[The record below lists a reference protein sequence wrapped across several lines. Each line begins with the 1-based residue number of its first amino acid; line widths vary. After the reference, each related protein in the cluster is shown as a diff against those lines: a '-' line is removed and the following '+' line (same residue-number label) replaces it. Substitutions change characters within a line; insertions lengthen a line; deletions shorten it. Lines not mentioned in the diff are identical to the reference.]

1 MMPRCLLL
9 FTLCLFSFSSL
20 QLRAQTKH
28 RVEAPSKRSVAD
40 LQALPDDTMKV
51 LYFNRVGWDTAYYNL
66 ALGLEYAQEGLKVA
80 KKLNYTKGIIICLNT
95 LGATYNDMGEFDDAL
110 AAHME
115 ALDYCEEFGSPER
128 TGTCLMNMS
137 LVYSSMKDTAN
148 SRKTLERAVKI
159 YEDGNFEKG
168 LSVAYINL
176 GALYLDG
183 GLLEEAKV
191 CFEKSQQLA
200 AKMHVPLTEAH
211 SWSSLAVANAQLGFI
226 EEAHDCISRAM
237 SMVDTLDD
245 AYTKA
250 QILSNEAI
258 VYAVEGSWKKAEQ
271 SYRRSLV
278 IFSEIGVREEVSE
291 LYEGMSQAYSELG
304 QYDSSLLYW
313 KKYMSLRDSL
323 VNEDVLHHQRNLEA
337 KNESEKSKQQIELL
351 TRKSDTREWFLI
363 VIIVVFITLVF
374 LVVMLYK
381 RNRFRKETNK
391 ETALQSRL
399 IEEKNQSI
407 TDSINYASRI
417 QDAVV
422 PSIEQLT
429 RNFKDA
435 FVLSRPKDIVSGDF
449 WWCSEHNGEFFLAG
463 ADSTGHGVPGGFMSM
478 LGSVFLFEIITER
491 KVFSPAEILNQLR
504 DKVISAL
511 NRSGGQNSG
520 LKDGMDMVMCSF
532 TSDRKKLHFAC
543 AMNPLWVI
551 RKNTIIEY
559 RANKFPVGEYVGDV
573 LPFTLLEHDCED
585 GDMIYI
591 FSDGYADQFGGPNG
605 KKLKYKQLRDTLC
618 EVASLNCQD
627 QQRILNDR
635 FLEWKGSHEQVD
647 DVLVIGI
654 RI

>member
-1 MMPRCLLL
+1 MFFRLTILLSALLL
-9 FTLCLFSFSSL
+9 FNCRTIS
-20 QLRAQTKH
+20 AQTI
-28 RVEAPSKRSVAD
+28 VVPAKRSLAD
-40 LQALPDDTMKV
+40 LQALPDDTMKA
-51 LYFNRVGWDTAYYNL
+51 LYLYRVAWDTAYYNL
-66 ALGLEYAQEGLKVA
+66 NLGIEYAQEAYAVSQR
-80 KKLNYTKGIIICLNT
+80 LNYPKGLILSLNA
-95 LGATYNDMGEFDDAL
+95 LGATYNDMGEYDEAL

-115 ALDYCEEFGSPER
+115 GLKYCEKYGDYKR
-128 TGTCLMNMS
+128 TGTCMMNLS
-137 LVYSSMKDTAN
+137 LVYTSMGDSLNAQKYLE
-148 SRKTLERAVKI
+148 KTVEMWEENN
-159 YEDGNFEKG
+159 YEKG

-176 GALYLDG
+176 GAQYLSHHQ
-183 GLLEEAKV
+183 LEDAKV
-191 CFEKSQQLA
+191 CFEKSLA
-200 AKMHVPLTEAH
+200 LARKLEDPGTEAH
-211 SWSSLAVANAQLGFI
+211 SWSSLALTLCELQDYETANEYIKNGLRIADSLDDDYYNAQVIYNAAELYSFQERY
-226 EEAHDCISRAM
+226 EEA
-237 SMVDTLDD
+237 
-245 AYTKA
+245 
-250 QILSNEAI
+250 E
-258 VYAVEGSWKKAEQ
+258 VY
-271 SYRRSLV
+271 YRKSLRL
-278 IFSEIGVREEVSE
+278 FREIGVREEEVD
-291 LYEGMSQAYSELG
+291 LYLNLAEIFKVTGRD
-304 QYDSSLLYW
+304 DSALVYY
-313 KKYMSLRDSL
+313 KKHMALRDSL
-323 VNEDVLHHQRNLEA
+323 VNEDVMLHQRNLEA
-337 KNESEKSKQQIELL
+337 KYESEKQKQQIELL
-351 TRKSDTREWFLI
+351 TRKSDTREWFLGA
-363 VIIVVFITLVF
+363 IIVVFLVLVF

-381 RNRFRKETNK
+381 RNQFRKQTNK

-399 IEEKNQSI
+399 IEEKNQNI

-435 FVLSRPKDIVSGDF
+435 FVLSRPKDIVSGDY
-449 WWCSEHNGEFFLAG
+449 WWCSKQNGEFFLAG

-491 KVFSPAEILNQLR
+491 KISSPAEILNQLR

-511 NRSGGQNSG
+511 NRSGGENSG

-532 TSDRKKLHFAC
+532 SSDNKKLRFAC

-551 RKNTIIEY
+551 RKNTVIEY

-573 LPFTLLEHDCED
+573 LPFTLLEHDCEP

-618 EVASLNCQD
+618 EVAGMSCKD
-627 QQRILNDR
+627 QERILNER